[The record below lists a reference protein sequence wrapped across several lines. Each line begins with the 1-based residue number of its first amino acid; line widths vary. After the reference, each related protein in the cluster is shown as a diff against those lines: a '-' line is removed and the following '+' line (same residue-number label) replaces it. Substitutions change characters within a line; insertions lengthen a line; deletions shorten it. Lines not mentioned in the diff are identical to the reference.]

1 MRALSLCLILATPA
15 VAQDISPQTALAT
28 LPADVAET
36 ISARPARF
44 ADRAADMILSHGKD
58 DALTAADID
67 RALALDRA
75 FFRTRALRPFLEADL
90 DADGTVT
97 RDEARA
103 RAAVLG
109 AEGRARL
116 LRQHA
121 QADTDA
127 DGTLTPDELATHAQA
142 EATRALPAEDQA
154 MAQAILAF
162 DLNADSRV
170 TLDEIR
176 TTAAALSQDG

>member
-1 MRALSLCLILATPA
+1 MRALPLALILATPA
-15 VAQDISPQTALAT
+15 VAQDVTPQMALAT

-36 ISARPARF
+36 IAARPARF
-44 ADRAADMILSHGKD
+44 ADRAADMILSHGRD

-75 FFRTRALRPFLEADL
+75 FFRARALRPFLEADI
-90 DADGTVT
+90 DADGAVT

-103 RAAVLG
+103 RASVLG
-109 AEGRARL
+109 ADGRARL
-116 LRQHA
+116 LRQHG

-127 DGTLTPDELATHAQA
+127 DGTLTPDELASHAQA
-142 EATRALPAEDQA
+142 EATRALPPQDEA
-154 MAQAILAF
+154 MARAILAF

-170 TLDEIR
+170 TLGEIQ